1 MMKDLFKNGFLLGL
15 GAALYGKEKLDD
27 LMKSMIEKGMVSQSE
42 ANSLFS
48 DFLKRGEEK
57 SESWNYQYRETIQF
71 QLKDL
76 GFVAREEID
85 NIQSQLL
92 LLQQEIALLK
102 NNKPNAEQV

>member
-1 MMKDLFKNGFLLGL
+1 MKDLFKNGFLLGL

-27 LMKSMIEKGMVSQSE
+27 LVKGMIEKGIVSQSE
-42 ANSLFS
+42 ANSLVS

-57 SESWNYQYRETIQF
+57 SESWNQQYREMVQA

-92 LLQQEIALLK
+92 LLQQEIAELK
-102 NNKPNAEQV
+102 NNQTNDEQK

>member
-1 MMKDLFKNGFLLGL
+1 MKDLFKNGFLLGL

-27 LMKSMIEKGMVSQSE
+27 LMKSMIEKGMVSQTE

-57 SESWNYQYRETIQF
+57 SGSWNQQYREMVQS

-76 GFVAREEID
+76 GFVGREEID

-92 LLQQEIALLK
+92 LLQQEIVQLK
-102 NNKPNAEQV
+102 NNTTNEEQK